1 MDAAALYREEMF
13 TDRKVGA
20 IRQLTPVTAD
30 GAPDTTRPVLFL
42 GQAEIMTN
50 MGPVP
55 LSFEIEGKTLA
66 EAVAGFSAAATVA
79 IERTVQQIQEMRRQA
94 ASQLVVPQGGMPN
107 LGPGRAGRPRRREDP
122 DSVKSRAEAR
132 PTASRR
138 GLSVRRARRRA
149 RATVPFPAPSADC
162 RSPR

>member
-1 MDAAALYREEMF
+1 MADERNQDPQMDGAGLYREDMF

-20 IRQLTPVTAD
+20 IRQLTPVTGD
-30 GAPDTTRPVLFL
+30 GTPDTTRPVIFI

-66 EAVAGFSAAATVA
+66 EAVQGFSVAAQAA
-79 IERTVQQIQEMRRQA
+79 IERTVQQIQEMRRQQ

-107 LGPGRAGRPRRREDP
+107 LGGAGPRGGGKIQLP
-122 DSVKSRAEAR
+122 
-132 PTASRR
+132 
-138 GLSVRRARRRA
+138 
-149 RATVPFPAPSADC
+149 
-162 RSPR
+162 

>member
-1 MDAAALYREEMF
+1 MADERNQDPQMDPVGLYREELF

-20 IRQLTPVTAD
+20 IRRLSPVTRDGSAD
-30 GAPDTTRPVLFL
+30 PARPVLFV

-55 LSFEIEGKTLA
+55 LSFEIDGTSLEQ
-66 EAVAGFSAAATVA
+66 AVAGFSAAAAVA

-107 LGPGRAGRPRRREDP
+107 LGPGGPPMGRGGKIQMP
-122 DSVKSRAEAR
+122 
-132 PTASRR
+132 
-138 GLSVRRARRRA
+138 
-149 RATVPFPAPSADC
+149 
-162 RSPR
+162 